1 MNAQPISIR
10 RTGETELHK
19 MGNLLDRHAHRPF
32 YATQKMDGFSMSFG
46 NVDGEFVVATRER
59 LVDLAED
66 SVFADAFRIGAV
78 SRFTSDVVLQGE
90 LCGPGIRGNRH
101 GFSDVRFFA
110 FDLLIY
116 GQPAGFDALRE
127 FCAAHNI
134 EMVPVLATDF
144 QPTREGFLALARATN
159 GEGAVF
165 RPMAEA
171 DDEFQGRVSFKVFNP
186 EYAFHH

>member
-1 MNAQPISIR
+1 MKTKPISIR

-19 MGNLLDRHAHRPF
+19 IGNLLERHAHRPF

-59 LVDLAED
+59 LVDLQED
-66 SVFADAFRIGAV
+66 SPFADAFRVGAV
-78 SRFTSDVVLQGE
+78 AKFSADVVIQGE

-110 FDLLIY
+110 FDLLID
-116 GQPAGFDALRE
+116 GQPAGFETLRD
-127 FCAAHNI
+127 FCSTHNI
-134 EMVPVLATDF
+134 EMVPVIATDF
-144 QPTREGFLALARATN
+144 QPTREVCLALARATN

-165 RPMAEA
+165 RPTVEA
-171 DDEFQGRVSFKVFNP
+171 DDEFQGRVSFKVLNP